1 MKRASVVVT
10 LSRCALGA
18 LTLLLASACGPHIWS
33 AEGFKRTD
41 EHGGINQASFDMKCP
56 IDRLRIIDLKSAV
69 GVEGCGKSATYKW
82 VYGAGWVANTADFA
96 QN

>member
-1 MKRASVVVT
+1 MSSVGNKIA
-10 LSRCALGA
+10 LAALGA

-56 IDRLRIIDLKSAV
+56 IEQLRIVDLKSAV